1 MTRDGKGLL
10 FDLDYGNAISS
21 KPIRV
26 DPELELKIPDE
37 EDVLMML
44 AAMGIIGIDD

>member
-21 KPIRV
+21 KPIRA
-26 DPELELKIPDE
+26 DPALEPKVPDE
-37 EDVLMML
+37 KDVLMLL
-44 AAMGIIGIDD
+44 AARGIIDIDD